1 MSIKQLNIRI
11 EEEDFTFI
19 KTFAAANKLTLQTFI
34 LSAIKSKIAEMS
46 STEKITVEHT
56 ALPLAQDEKEALS
69 AAISFFASR
78 DHLKAENVTVPAD
91 FITQVKSGRSAES
104 IAKMLGYTKQDWDS
118 MP

>member
-69 AAISFFASR
+69 AAKSR